1 MAKRG
6 RPVLDD
12 PRVNEYRVRM
22 NSIEFER
29 LDRVCKDL
37 GMNKADTMR
46 KLIEDYEN
54 EHMKQEKKLAI
65 CLIIRVRNFFC
76 YRRVIDILFCF

>member
-1 MAKRG
+1 MVKRG
-6 RPVLDD
+6 RPVLED

-54 EHMKQEKKLAI
+54 EHMKQSPFGSRFAKGT
-65 CLIIRVRNFFC
+65 FS
-76 YRRVIDILFCF
+76 VIGE

>member
-1 MAKRG
+1 MAKCG
-6 RPVLDD
+6 RPVLED

-46 KLIEDYEN
+46 KLIDDYEN
-54 EHMKQEKKLAI
+54 EHMK
-65 CLIIRVRNFFC
+65 
-76 YRRVIDILFCF
+76 

>member
-6 RPVLDD
+6 RPVLED

-54 EHMKQEKKLAI
+54 DHMKQVCK
-65 CLIIRVRNFFC
+65 IRV
-76 YRRVIDILFCF
+76 D